1 MIEHDVS
8 KKRNLLISIHVR
20 LTEQMFDIILLD
32 KKYPHLTKDDEKQ
45 AKSHLPLFLYSLEV
59 IACGSSF
66 SRYEFFHCAVA
77 KK

>member
-32 KKYPHLTKDDEKQ
+32 KKYPTLRKMMKNR

-59 IACGSSF
+59 IAWRG
-66 SRYEFFHCAVA
+66 
-77 KK
+77 

>member
-20 LTEQMFDIILLD
+20 STEQMFDIILLD

-45 AKSHLPLFLYSLEV
+45 GKIPFHPIELTIEKIPLGTVKSWT
-59 IACGSSF
+59 C
-66 SRYEFFHCAVA
+66 
-77 KK
+77 